1 MAVHSNSNT
10 VIWMKAGKVS
20 KKLFTKKDK
29 INLWL
34 NVTSCKHKIKYK
46 HKAQEDIPLPLQL
59 PLLRF
64 QAGAPEHGSGALMP
78 QGGARWLQYSLSVH
92 FPHSTS
98 AETTLGGL
106 EPDRTEVAVEGQ
118 YK

>member
-1 MAVHSNSNT
+1 
-10 VIWMKAGKVS
+10 MKAGKFS
-20 KKLFTKKDK
+20 KKLFTKKTYK

-34 NVTSCKHKIKYK
+34 NITGCKYEIK
-46 HKAQEDIPLPLQL
+46 HTHQAQKDIPVPLQL

-64 QAGAPEHGSGALMP
+64 QAGGLEHGSGALMP
-78 QGGARWLQYSLSVH
+78 QVGARWLQYSLSVR

-98 AETTLGGL
+98 AETTLGDL
-106 EPDRTEVAVEGQ
+106 APDQTEVAVKGQ

>member
-1 MAVHSNSNT
+1 
-10 VIWMKAGKVS
+10 MKAGKFP
-20 KKLFTKKDK
+20 KKLFTKTDK

-34 NVTSCKHKIKYK
+34 NVTSCKHRITYK
-46 HKAQEDIPLPLQL
+46 HEAQKDIPLPQQL

-64 QAGAPEHGSGALMP
+64 QAGAPEHENGALMP
-78 QGGARWLQYSLSVH
+78 QAGARWLQYSLSVH
-92 FPHSTS
+92 FPRSTS

-106 EPDRTEVAVEGQ
+106 EPVRTEVAVKGQ